1 MSKRQTSVF
10 LQRRNYRRRRLVD
23 LIRML
28 PVIGALLWAVPL
40 LWPTGENGGVTASR
54 ALIYVFLVWFGLV
67 VVTALVSRLALSAQ
81 VDENLKDG

>member
-1 MSKRQTSVF
+1 MSKRQSSVF

-23 LIRML
+23 LIRMM

-40 LWPTGENGGVTASR
+40 LWETGPEGGVTTSR
-54 ALIYVFLVWFGLV
+54 ALVYVFLVWFGLV
-67 VVTALVSRLALSAQ
+67 VVTALLSRLALTAQ

>member
-1 MSKRQTSVF
+1 MSKRQSSVF

-23 LIRML
+23 LIRMM

-40 LWPTGENGGVTASR
+40 LWPTGEDGGVTTSK
-54 ALIYVFLVWFGLV
+54 ALVYVFLVWFGLV
-67 VVTALVSRLALSAQ
+67 VVTALLSRLALTAQ